1 MLIYILRRLANYFV
15 MIFVATTVAYFA
27 AVSFLKPEG
36 PMLNVT
42 PRPTPETVT
51 SRLAAAGLDPRKSPV
66 ERYGE
71 WLKNIVFH
79 WDWGKS
85 PNGQPVGQE
94 FFSRALVSGRLV
106 FLAMVLSIIIGVA
119 LGIYTAS
126 RQYKLGDRLVTY
138 LSYFIQTIP
147 APVLYLVV
155 QMTGIKVNDVTGQ
168 RIFYVSGIESPDGS
182 DGFLPHLLDLLQHL
196 VLPTVALTILSYV
209 GYQLL
214 QRSLLLDNINADY
227 VRTARA
233 KGLTKAQAVR
243 KHALRTSFIPVAQTI
258 AFAVPSIFAGT
269 FIIESVFAW
278 QGLGNYTLNAI
289 TMTQDVNVTVAS
301 MAFGGF
307 LFAIGAIIAD
317 LSVAIV
323 DPRVRVS

>member
-1 MLIYILRRLANYFV
+1 MLIYVLRRLANYLV
-15 MIFVATTVAYFA
+15 MIFVTTTIAYFA
-27 AVSFLKPEG
+27 AVSFLKPDV
-36 PMLNVT
+36 PMLLAT
-42 PRPTPETVT
+42 PRPTPESVRT
-51 SRLAAAGLDPRKSPV
+51 RLASYDLDPQLSAV
-66 ERYGE
+66 ERYWQ
-71 WLKNIVFH
+71 WLQGVVLH
-79 WDWGKS
+79 WDWGRS
-85 PNGQPVGQE
+85 PNGQRLSEE
-94 FFSRALVSGRLV
+94 FVTRALVSGRLV
-106 FLAMVLSIIIGVA
+106 FLSMVLSIVIGIA

-126 RQYKLGDRLVTY
+126 RQYRVGDKAVTY

-155 QMTGIKVNDVTGQ
+155 QMGGIKVNETSGQ
-168 RIFYVSGIESPDGS
+168 RIFYVSGISSAEGT
-182 DGFLPHLLDLLQHL
+182 DGFWAGVVDQVQHL
-196 VLPTVALTILSYV
+196 VLPTLALTILGYV

-214 QRSLLLDNINADY
+214 QRSLLLDNIGADY

-269 FIIESVFAW
+269 FIIETVFAW
-278 QGLGNYTLNAI
+278 QGLGRYTLDAI
-289 TMTQDVNVTVAS
+289 TRTQDVNVTVAS
-301 MAFGGF
+301 MAFGGL

-317 LSVAIV
+317 ISVAVV